1 MRELV
6 MRQFLAS
13 LAVCAL
19 LSGNCGAAPAVA
31 REHSVVTDDTTTL
44 SPTHGAASSLSTVS
58 PLPSRPPIYQMGP
71 RSCGVFRGSVGR
83 DGVDGS
89 DIVAIAELRE
99 QILQN
104 PPIALAGGEAKSA
117 LEMVLQVLLD
127 SVVVE

>member
-1 MRELV
+1 

-71 RSCGVFRGSVGR
+71 RSVPEGQIGAALSPGQVTGYGAGGTARVPGSPP
-83 DGVDGS
+83 
-89 DIVAIAELRE
+89 
-99 QILQN
+99 N
-104 PPIALAGGEAKSA
+104 PPYR
-117 LEMVLQVLLD
+117 
-127 SVVVE
+127 